1 MLNLWQHTIPF
12 EPGTKVRA
20 DQANY
25 KLDGIQASFDEIAQY
40 LNGKMINLP
49 ASFAGNAYLPEKAL
63 PNTILW
69 FNLSGDIDVYS
80 MTTFEQ
86 KVSDTASNAASALDS
101 RDKAAISEANAR
113 QSELNAAAS
122 AEIAQGAA
130 VTVAGAAFF
139 SGLWNAGTGAF
150 PPPPGSGGSS
160 MWQASSNGTGA
171 TAAIKAGDLIVW
183 DIIASTYRHFAGATR
198 VIALEAQVSTINT
211 TLNDRINYLEAIALA
226 GNKA

>member
-1 MLNLWQHTIPF
+1 
-12 EPGTKVRA
+12 
-20 DQANY
+20 
-25 KLDGIQASFDEIAQY
+25 
-40 LNGKMINLP
+40 MINLP
-49 ASFAGNAYLPEKAL
+49 ASFTGNAYIPNKTLN
-63 PNTILW
+63 NTILW
-69 FNLSGDIDVYS
+69 FNTSGDIDVYS

-86 KVSDTASNAASALDS
+86 KVTDTASNAGSALDS
-101 RDKAAISEANAR
+101 KNKAKISEDNAR
-113 QSELNAAAS
+113 QSEINAAAS

-139 SGLWNAGTGAF
+139 AGLWNAGTGSF

-171 TAAIKAGDLIVW
+171 TAAVKSGDLIIW
-183 DIIASTYRHFAGATR
+183 DIIAGTYRHFAGAAR
-198 VIALEAQVSTINT
+198 VIALETQMNNLNT

>member
-1 MLNLWQHTIPF
+1 MLNLWKFTNPL
-12 EPGTKVRA
+12 EPGTTARA
-20 DQANY
+20 DQVNN
-25 KLDGIQASFDEIAQY
+25 KFEGIHASFTLVSEY
-40 LNGKMINLP
+40 LNTKMINLP
-49 ASFAGNAYLPEKAL
+49 ANFSGNPYLPKKTLA
-63 PNTILW
+63 NTILW
-69 FNLSGDIDVYS
+69 FNTSGDIDVYS

-86 KVSDTASNAASALDS
+86 KVTDTASNAGSALDS
-101 RDKAAISEANAR
+101 KNKAKISEDNAR
-113 QSELNAAAS
+113 QSEINAAAS

-139 SGLWNAGTGAF
+139 AGLWNAGTGSF

-171 TAAIKAGDLIVW
+171 TAAIKAGDLIIW
-183 DIIASTYRHFAGATR
+183 DIIASTYRHFAGAAR
-198 VIALEAQVSTINT
+198 VIALETQVNTINT